1 MKLEKAAARS
11 CQSSIVSIK
20 LKFEAEYTIPTSK
33 LLLNA
38 KWNICTKHDFYF
50 GIDLPKLREPQVKE
64 FTMKL
69 GYCYLKPSLY
79 QKC

>member
-20 LKFEAEYTIPTSK
+20 LKFQAEYTIPTSK

-38 KWNICTKHDFYF
+38 KWNN
-50 GIDLPKLREPQVKE
+50 GIDLPKLREPQLKE

-69 GYCYLKPSLY
+69 GYSYLKQSLY